1 MLQSCAV
8 TSPISNTIRVLCEF
22 LGASRRIS
30 VNATCASCEGAA
42 IVIGNSPLDIPNLLS
57 ESYSVEVIAVDGS
70 NKRLGDNSIA
80 QTITVNTGILVICT
94 LPHASGRPSHIYY
107 VENTGLV
114 YT

>member
-30 VNATCASCEGAA
+30 VNATCASCEGAT

-70 NKRLGDNSIA
+70 NKRLGDNSVV
-80 QTITVNTGILVICT
+80 QTITVNTGIVICI
-94 LPHASGRPSHIYY
+94 LLHASGGPSHNYNII
-107 VENTGLV
+107 LLC
-114 YT
+114 